1 MRAAIAALDQNGI
14 TKIAYQR
21 LHDPAVIPLWFGE
34 GDVVTPDFIRAA
46 AIAALDRGETF
57 YANTRGHPVLLQA
70 IREYLLSIYDVDV
83 HPDRITVPGA
93 AMLGIALAAQMS
105 LSDSDDALVIG
116 PCWPNITA
124 AYSATGANVNF
135 VRQREEANGWQLSVD
150 EIIAAITPRTRSI
163 FLNSPCNP
171 TGWVMPAE
179 EQLALLQ
186 VCRERNIQLI
196 ADEVY
201 HRTCFD
207 GTAAPSLLSIAR
219 DDDPVVV
226 VNGFSKAWAMTGWRV
241 GWVVAP
247 KADAVQ
253 WAALSECFNTGAT
266 VFAQHGAV
274 AALQQGEATVEQ
286 LRTQYRKGRDIVMA
300 ALGSHPLIDLARP
313 EGAFYAFPRI
323 RGLRDSFAFAQQL
336 LDEEDVGIAPGYT
349 FGPDN
354 DSHVRLCFAQSH
366 ERLEEGLQRMVRF
379 IDRHADELGTM
390 TPTA

>member
-1 MRAAIAALDQNGI
+1 MRPAIAALDQNGI

-21 LHDPAVIPLWFGE
+21 LDDPAVIPLWFGE
-34 GDVVTPDFIRAA
+34 GDMVTPDYIRAA
-46 AIAALDRGETF
+46 AVSALEQGETF
-57 YANTRGHPVLLQA
+57 YTNTRGHPTLLQA
-70 IREYLLSIYDVDV
+70 IRDYLFCIYDKDV

-105 LSDSDDALVIG
+105 LSDGDDALVIG

-124 AYSATGANVNF
+124 AYAATGARVNY
-135 VRQREEANGWQLSVD
+135 VRQREAAGGWTLGVD
-150 EIIAAITPRTRSI
+150 EIIAAVTPRTRSI

-171 TGWVMPAE
+171 TGWVMPAAD
-179 EQLALLQ
+179 QLELLQ
-186 VCRERNIQLI
+186 FCRARDIQLI

-201 HRTCFD
+201 HRTCYD
-207 GTAAPSLLSIAR
+207 QPAAPSLVSIAR

-226 VNGFSKAWAMTGWRV
+226 VNGFSKAWAMTGWRM

-247 KADAVQ
+247 RADAVQ

-274 AALQQGEATVEQ
+274 AALQQGEQTVQ
-286 LRTQYRKGRDIVMA
+286 LLQEQYRKGREIVMA
-300 ALGSHPLIDLARP
+300 ALGTHPLVDLAVP

-323 RGLRDSFAFAQQL
+323 KGLRDSFAFAQRL

-379 IDRHADELGTM
+379 IERHVDDLATM
-390 TPTA
+390 S